1 MNNVD
6 LEAVVAVGPD
16 ILQLALAVLAVGP
29 DMVEVAVAVM
39 AVGAWPAFLTR

>member
-6 LEAVVAVGPD
+6 LEAVV
-16 ILQLALAVLAVGP
+16 AVGP